1 MHGSILYASSTHM
14 CFTLDCLWATSAR
27 LKMAVISFTKSSST
41 EGFDEF
47 VSGCPGMGEDNRT
60 TCTHPLG

>member
-1 MHGSILYASSTHM
+1 MDPSYMHPRHTCVST
-14 CFTLDCLWATSAR
+14 FDCLWATSAR

>member
-1 MHGSILYASSTHM
+1 MDPSYMHPRHTCVS
-14 CFTLDCLWATSAR
+14 TLDCLWATSAR
-27 LKMAVISFTKSSST
+27 LKMAVISFTNSSST